1 MSSVTNDQ
9 FHGWLKAAVN
19 MKLSSDA
26 SILHITYKWL
36 TNFYVFTGFD
46 REGIEYLGKSYSKTI
61 DAIIYG
67 PLNGIQA

>member
-1 MSSVTNDQ
+1 
-9 FHGWLKAAVN
+9 

-26 SILHITYKWL
+26 SILHITYTWL